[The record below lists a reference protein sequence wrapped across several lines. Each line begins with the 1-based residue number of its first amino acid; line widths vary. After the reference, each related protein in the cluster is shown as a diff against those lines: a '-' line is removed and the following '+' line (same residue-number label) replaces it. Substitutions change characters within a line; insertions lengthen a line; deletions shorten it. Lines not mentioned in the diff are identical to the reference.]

1 MSGDVCERELEVMAA
16 LDAGQWPADLVSH
29 VDACASCQ
37 QVRAF
42 GAELLGYAREEA
54 TAVLPDASDLWWRA
68 RLDARREARRRS
80 MQPIDTVERA
90 EPFVAIA
97 AVLLMLVLRGD
108 TVVHALARWTSGGVV
123 DPSVQMALPGLVL
136 PVLLGGLVATALMLL
151 VGLGA
156 AFSRDR

>member
-1 MSGDVCERELEVMAA
+1 MRDVCERELDVMDA

-29 VDACASCQ
+29 VDACTSCQ

-42 GAELLGYAREEA
+42 GGELLSYAREEA
-54 TAVLPDASDLWWRA
+54 TAALPDAGDLWWRA

-108 TVVHALARWTSGGVV
+108 TVVNALARWTSGGGVE
-123 DPSVQMALPGLVL
+123 PSLQMAMPGLVL
-136 PVLLGGLVATALMLL
+136 PVLVGGLVATVLMLL

-156 AFSRDR
+156 AFSRN